1 MGLAEPSLAKQAK
14 AGGARRDRTADLVI
28 ANDALSQLSYG
39 PVAAASKRVQAADNR
54 RHLQSAPRSSQ
65 ERPNRPFP
73 RHLPGTSLVCEGW
86 NRYLAGSKPP
96 ASSPAM
102 RAVLDIVLI
111 VLDLY
116 VWLLIASAILSW
128 LIAFNV
134 VNTRNQFVAAVA
146 EFLYRITE
154 PLLAPVR
161 SFMPNLGGLDISPI
175 ILILIIMFIQRVITY
190 YIYPSVF

>member
-1 MGLAEPSLAKQAK
+1 VGNGGQSPPFTVRAK
-14 AGGARRDRTADLVI
+14 AKSRTAKSLFFRLFSR
-28 ANDALSQLSYG
+28 NL
-39 PVAAASKRVQAADNR
+39 PC
-54 RHLQSAPRSSQ
+54 
-65 ERPNRPFP
+65 
-73 RHLPGTSLVCEGW
+73 LPGMEPIFSGRSNPRPIL
-86 NRYLAGSKPP
+86 RA
-96 ASSPAM
+96 SPAM
-102 RAVLDIVLI
+102 RAILDIILI

-154 PLLAPVR
+154 PLLAPIR

-175 ILILIIMFIQRVITY
+175 ILILIIMFIQRVIQY
-190 YIYPSVF
+190 YIYPVVF